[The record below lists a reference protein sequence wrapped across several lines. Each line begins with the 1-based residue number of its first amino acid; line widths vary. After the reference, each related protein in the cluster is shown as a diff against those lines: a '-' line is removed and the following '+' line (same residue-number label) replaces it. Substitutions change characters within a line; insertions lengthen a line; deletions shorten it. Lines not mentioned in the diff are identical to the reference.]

1 MEHAEFKN
9 NVIRK
14 LVNLFAED
22 GIKLAGYT
30 ANPDVAAGDM
40 DATHEAI
47 SSGTPVSRV
56 PTKYE
61 DASTHP
67 GHSGKDAPMEEKLE
81 NADGIKPEEWTGP
94 KNAEKSASLS
104 KQALEVI
111 LKGIDDS
118 LTMDEIEDLVAK
130 SVKETIKDHLTPKE
144 TELDGDVQGTS
155 KPEKVD
161 DGAAGKAV
169 KAKAGKK
176 PKKTVTR
183 KGRDEEAD
191 EDYHRHMD
199 DMGDPAYAAA
209 DAAKKKQ
216 DDAYYDSLKED
227 PDVLQAVFKSFQE
240 AHDWN
245 NPDPDKYFIR
255 PTTRQEKKEFGRNK
269 GYIVDVKPQKEPTG
283 AFGNRRVKKGYSV
296 HDAEINKLKEQGP
309 IDDGEDT
316 PADFSEAEENAWS
329 DYKGQSAPDGG
340 SEPYRAPKKNG

>member
-1 MEHAEFKN
+1 MNHAEFKN

-61 DASTHP
+61 DATTHP

-81 NADGIKPEEWTGP
+81 NADGIKPEDWTGP
-94 KNAEKSASLS
+94 KNTAKALS
-104 KQALEVI
+104 QQALEVI

-118 LTMDEIEDLVAK
+118 LTMEEVEDLVAK
-130 SVKETIKDHLTPKE
+130 SVKDTIKGHLSPKE
-144 TELDGDVQGTS
+144 TKMDGDVQGTS

-161 DGAAGKAV
+161 DDAAGKAV

-176 PKKTVTR
+176 GKTGTKKGGYDDDYERDMDDRLTEPGYAEAQDKKTAER
-183 KGRDEEAD
+183 N
-191 EDYHRHMD
+191 
-199 DMGDPAYAAA
+199 
-209 DAAKKKQ
+209 
-216 DDAYYDSLKED
+216 AYYDSLKED
-227 PDVLQAVFKSFQE
+227 DGVEKSVFKSFQE
-240 AHDWN
+240 AQDWD
-245 NPDPDKYFIR
+245 NPNPEKYFIR

-283 AFGNRRVKKGYSV
+283 AFGNRKVKKGYSV

-329 DYKGQSAPDGG
+329 DYRGQSAPDGG